1 VKIAQ
6 VAPLIESVP
15 PRFYGGT
22 ERIVSYLTEEL
33 VRLGHDVTLFASG
46 DSISNAL
53 LAPCCT
59 RALRLDPT
67 MPDVIPHS
75 MLMIDSI
82 RERAEEFDVLHFHI
96 DLLHFPLFRSL
107 ASRTL
112 TTLHG
117 RQDLGDLGAFYSR
130 FREMPLVSISDDQ
143 RKPLPHAR
151 FITTIH
157 HGIPADLHRPSFEKG
172 EYFAFLGRIS
182 PEKRPDR
189 AIRIARAAGIPLKI
203 AAKVDKVDED
213 YFRSEILPL
222 IDGPGV
228 EFIGEINEREKTK
241 FLGDATALLFPV
253 DWPEPFGLVM
263 IEAMACGTPVLA
275 FRCGSIPEVIE
286 DGVTGKVVDSEQE
299 AVAVLPELLSYD
311 RRAVRRRFDERFTAM
326 RMAEDY
332 VSTYHQLL
340 RMRTCTGQRR
350 STALRRRGLNGGNG
364 SIPVSIE
371 RPLPALAQADANCEV
386 DPISMRAVDL
396 SMTLPRRDPET
407 IGADERP
414 LPALAQADANCD
426 IATP

>member
-1 VKIAQ
+1 MKVAQ

-15 PRFYGGT
+15 PRLYGGT

-46 DSISNAL
+46 DSISSAA

-75 MLMIDSI
+75 MLMIDNV

-96 DLLHFPLFRSL
+96 DLFHFPLFRSL

-117 RQDLGDLGAFYSR
+117 RQDLGDLGTFYSR
-130 FREMPLVSISDDQ
+130 FSEMPLVSISDDQ
-143 RKPLPHAR
+143 RKPLPNAK
-151 FITTIH
+151 FMTTIQ
-157 HGIPADLHRPSFEKG
+157 HGIPADLHRPLFEEGK
-172 EYFAFLGRIS
+172 YFAFLGRIS

-203 AAKVDKVDED
+203 AAKVDEVDEE
-213 YFRSEILPL
+213 YFRNEILPL

-241 FLGDATALLFPV
+241 FLGEAAALLFPV

-299 AVAVLPELLSYD
+299 AVAALPGILSYD
-311 RRAVRRRFDERFTAM
+311 RHAVRQRFEERFTAT
-326 RMAEDY
+326 RMAKDY
-332 VSTYHQLL
+332 VSTYRQLL
-340 RMRTCTGQRR
+340 RMRTSNGQRR
-350 STALRRRGLNGGNG
+350 SPWRRRRGLDGGNG
-364 SIPVSIE
+364 SIPMSPK
-371 RPLPALAQADANCEV
+371 RPFPALAQPGADSDV
-386 DPISMRAVDL
+386 DPIRMRVVDL
-396 SMTLPRRDPET
+396 STMVPSRDPET
-407 IGADERP
+407 TRADGKVMRVSAVGREIP
-414 LPALAQADANCD
+414 D
-426 IATP
+426 IK